1 MQDKNAALKAAG
13 AIVPE
18 SFEGF
23 EGIIKKT
30 YDQLVQEGHIQPQP
44 ETDVKTVPLDL
55 DAAKKAGKV
64 IETELPFQICHVLM
78 PWEGQ
83 CKAMCISVYWHRRA
97 TDAEVAMHSCGCNYT
112 GHILIPNLHCHAYT
126 LAEVQCKP
134 VPSAPTCLPPYLQSP
149 CAPPPPHLHP
159 PAPPSPSPRPLY
171 FQPDRMSMRACR

>member
-78 PWEGQ
+78 PWEGHVYF
-83 CKAMCISVYWHRRA
+83 SV
-97 TDAEVAMHSCGCNYT
+97 
-112 GHILIPNLHCHAYT
+112 
-126 LAEVQCKP
+126 LAQE
-134 VPSAPTCLPPYLQSP
+134 SY
-149 CAPPPPHLHP
+149 
-159 PAPPSPSPRPLY
+159 
-171 FQPDRMSMRACR
+171 